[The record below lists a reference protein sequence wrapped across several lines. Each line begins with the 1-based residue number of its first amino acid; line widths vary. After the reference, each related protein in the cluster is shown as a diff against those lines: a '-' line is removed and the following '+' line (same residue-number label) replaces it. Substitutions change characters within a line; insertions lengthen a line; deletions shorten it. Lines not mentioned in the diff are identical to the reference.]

1 MRTIVNMIRSFLD
14 QLSHAAWPE
23 MTRLDAQQDIDKF
36 LVLFRV
42 ILRSALVASVIFIT
56 IFHFFGGFIYHFWL
70 RKTVPFQQPVMDLFL
85 IYMAQF
91 IFWLTCS
98 HPLQATNR
106 HHTLSK
112 MLFAASILT
121 IALAYLGG
129 RHFGLPGIVLG
140 MIIGDLVLPFWAV
153 PYLLRGYQACF
164 SFKFFATEMAPYIGS
179 LVILATI
186 PWLAPLVLV
195 LLLGWWLKAVPG
207 QILRLDY
214 WRQLK

>member
-1 MRTIVNMIRSFLD
+1 M
-14 QLSHAAWPE
+14 
-23 MTRLDAQQDIDKF
+23 DKF

-42 ILRSALVASVIFIT
+42 ILRSALMASVIFIT

-121 IALAYLGG
+121 IGSGLSGRTAPRVAGDCAGHDYRGPGPAFLGG
-129 RHFGLPGIVLG
+129 PVSVEGLSCLFLLQVFCHRDGAVYRKSGYSGDHSLARPDCLSLTPGMVAEGGPRPNPETGLLAATQIVWQFIRARRSNASHG
-140 MIIGDLVLPFWAV
+140 GFVMGIAERPV
-153 PYLLRGYQACF
+153 Q
-164 SFKFFATEMAPYIGS
+164 S
-179 LVILATI
+179 
-186 PWLAPLVLV
+186 
-195 LLLGWWLKAVPG
+195 
-207 QILRLDY
+207 
-214 WRQLK
+214 

>member
-1 MRTIVNMIRSFLD
+1 
-14 QLSHAAWPE
+14 
-23 MTRLDAQQDIDKF
+23 MTRLDAQQDMDKF

-42 ILRSALVASVIFIT
+42 ILRSALVASIIFIT

-140 MIIGDLVLPFWAV
+140 MIIGDLVLPFWA
-153 PYLLRGYQACF
+153 G
-164 SFKFFATEMAPYIGS
+164 
-179 LVILATI
+179 
-186 PWLAPLVLV
+186 PLV
-195 LLLGWWLKAVPG
+195 PP
-207 QILRLDY
+207 
-214 WRQLK
+214 